1 MLSTANSACVVIDP
15 HADPPL
21 IGGDIIDA
29 VGRDLAEI
37 RIKEIID
44 ANVLGFSLGLP
55 FLAAVLEIADQF
67 LLLGVDGNHWIASRL
82 VLRRLA
88 SDMGELGV
96 PVRMLATFPG
106 LAGRLETVAK
116 VRQKVTDTA
125 RADLMALLDQFPR
138 KPRRA
143 LARPAQRRLRVAAG
157 GRLNQGI
164 KVAQKR
170 RILVGQFLT
179 PAPGGADA
187 PLAGDTDSRWRS
199 RGQRRRS
206 QVLQTGI
213 DRRSRQAGGL
223 RHRAHATPAQGAGL
237 NSSPQT
243 QRRFVQP
250 SRQSPILVLDR
261 SHITHTRK
269 VEEAPR
275 MSKLF
280 LPDS

>member
-44 ANVLGFSLGLP
+44 ANVLGFTVGLP

-67 LLLGVDGNHWIASRL
+67 LLLGIDRNHRIASRL

-206 QVLQTGI
+206 PGPSNRNRSSFATGWWPSPPC
-213 DRRSRQAGGL
+213 SRHPGPGRGPQQQPTDAASL
-223 RHRAHATPAQGAGL
+223 RPAV
-237 NSSPQT
+237 P
-243 QRRFVQP
+243 P
-250 SRQSPILVLDR
+250 
-261 SHITHTRK
+261 
-269 VEEAPR
+269 E
-275 MSKLF
+275 
-280 LPDS
+280 PDTCP